1 LTFSIV
7 SLLIF
12 FYKLQPKIKVLFQY
26 GTEICYRP
34 TECHSAMTIKKQR
47 PVLGISIGDING
59 IGTEVLLKTLADARS
74 YTNYT
79 PLIYGHGKA
88 LSFYKK
94 LLNLEELYYT
104 QIRSIDELQ
113 HRKINVINCLEECP
127 EVTPGVATAASGNL
141 ALQSFAAAVADLK
154 AGKIQGLVT
163 APLNKSNI
171 HTEAIPFVGHTEY
184 LSQAVGANEG
194 LMMLV
199 SEDLRVA
206 LVTGHIPLAKVPT
219 AITKEKII
227 AKAKVFL
234 KSLEKDFGIHKPKIA
249 ILGLNPHAGEEGVL
263 GTEEETILKPA
274 IQELKD
280 AKHYVFG
287 PYPADGFFGM
297 MHQQKFDGVLALY
310 HDQGL
315 IPFKSLAFSTG
326 VNFTAGLPVVRT
338 SPDHGTAYD
347 IAGKNMADCGSM
359 RAALFLA
366 ADIVN
371 RHEKES
377 EEVR

>member
-1 LTFSIV
+1 MNIN
-7 SLLIF
+7 
-12 FYKLQPKIKVLFQY
+12 
-26 GTEICYRP
+26 
-34 TECHSAMTIKKQR
+34 KQR

-59 IGTEVLLKTLADARS
+59 IGVEVLLKSLSDARS
-74 YTNYT
+74 YANYT
-79 PLIYGHGKA
+79 PLVYGHGKA

-94 LLNLEELYYT
+94 LLNLEELHFT
-104 QIRSIDELQ
+104 QIRSLDELQ

-127 EVTPGVATAASGNL
+127 EVTPGTATISAGKL
-141 ALQSFAAAVADLK
+141 ALAAFSAAVADLK
-154 AGKIQGLVT
+154 TGKIQGLIT

-171 HTEAIPFVGHTEY
+171 HTEAAPFVGHTEY
-184 LSQAVGANEG
+184 LSDAVGNKDG

-199 SEDLRVA
+199 SDELRVA
-206 LVTGHIPLAKVPT
+206 LVTGHIPLAKVAE
-219 AITKEKII
+219 AITQEKVI
-227 AKAKVFL
+227 AKATVFL

-263 GTEEETILKPA
+263 GMEEETILKPA
-274 IQELKD
+274 IQALKD

-326 VNFTAGLPVVRT
+326 VNFTAGLLVVRT

-347 IAGKNMADCGSM
+347 IAGKNIADCGSM
-359 RAALFLA
+359 RAALYLA
-366 ADIVN
+366 ADIVD
-371 RHEKES
+371 RHEKENA
-377 EEVR
+377 EAR